1 MLSEITLS
9 NFKCFKKDIAFPLA
23 NINLLTG
30 VNGRGKSSVLQSL
43 LLMKQSVDI
52 DNYTESV
59 YLNGNCVD
67 LGTVEAIKNIETSR
81 ELPIVIKFKRNVSEF
96 EGMYLEIAY
105 AFSTQ
110 DVIKV
115 DGKIVPVNLIDRYLT
130 LENIKIESNLPFSV
144 DNSPIGLIFPV
155 QSTKIETNE
164 IIVDIANKKI
174 VFQNKE
180 RTLNS
185 LVKFMPEVSL
195 TKENE
200 LIYSRVFQDIID
212 FQKIHYIAADRIG
225 PQNFY
230 HYTDISN
237 LSKFISVDKQ
247 GKYAPF
253 VLFASKDESV
263 YDNLCLG
270 QDAKTVE
277 QQTEEWLNAILDNA
291 KVKLRAE
298 NETINIYYNSN
309 FKPSNVG
316 FGYSYILPIIISG
329 LIAKKG
335 EILIVENPE
344 AHLHPKAQ
352 SKLTKF
358 LAKIAENGVQ
368 IFIESH
374 SEHILNALRIVAVN
388 KDYMI
393 KNTDISVLY
402 FQDDAQKPVLPIPIN
417 NNGGIE
423 HWPQSFFDQ
432 EENDL
437 SEIFRLTRK

>member
-110 DVIKV
+110 DVIKA
-115 DGKIVPVNLIDRYLT
+115 DGKIVPVNLNDRYLT

-144 DNSPIGLIFPV
+144 ENFTIKSG
-155 QSTKIETNE
+155 KIQANE
-164 IIVDIANKKI
+164 VAVDITNKKVI
-174 VFQNKE
+174 VNNEQRDYLILSN
-180 RTLNS
+180 L
-185 LVKFMPEVSL
+185 MPEL
-195 TKENE
+195 FLKKEDKF
-200 LIYSRVFQDIID
+200 IFGTFYYVVD

-237 LSKFISVDKQ
+237 INKFISVDKQ

-253 VLFASKDESV
+253 VLFKRKDEPV

-358 LAKIAENGVQ
+358 LAKVAENGVQ
-368 IFIESH
+368 VFIESH

-388 KDYMI
+388 KDYWI

-417 NNGGIE
+417 SNGGIE

-437 SEIFRLTRK
+437 SEIFRLTRKK